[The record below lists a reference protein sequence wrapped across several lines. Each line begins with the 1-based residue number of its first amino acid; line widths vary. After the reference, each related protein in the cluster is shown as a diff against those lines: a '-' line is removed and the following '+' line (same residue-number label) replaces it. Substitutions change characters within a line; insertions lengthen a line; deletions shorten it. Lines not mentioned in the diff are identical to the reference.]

1 MKVRSLLFGM
11 LCMLALG
18 ASLASCS
25 DDDDNSWDDSGSKVI
40 LPQTRA
46 FFLNQGSWKANNA
59 GISFYAPNKDA
70 EFVSDI
76 FKKQNNAALGDNAQ
90 DMIEYED
97 RMYVSVNS
105 SNYLVMLNAAGVEQ
119 KRVSFVDDADLSA
132 GIRYLAAEDD
142 YIYASFYNGFLAK
155 INANT
160 LKVEAKLG
168 GLGDNLEGVTI
179 CNGVLYVANSYK
191 EENGTWIY
199 NKNVVTIDLHTFTK
213 KADIIVTTNPNLL
226 LEEDDKVFLISKGNF
241 TTVESALQMIDPKS
255 NKVTVL
261 GSATVM
267 CAEDDVLYWANSV
280 TQDGKTYTNTFYKYD
295 IKTGNTTVIDLAK
308 QAPALASTSVGM
320 MEVNESNGDIYVATS
335 DYITNGDIYRFK
347 KDGTLIDTFDS
358 GGINPFAAVFFN

>member
-25 DDDDNSWDDSGSKVI
+25 DDDDNSWDDSGSKVT

-70 EFVSDI
+70 ELVSDI

-90 DMIEYED
+90 DLIEYED
-97 RMYVSVNS
+97 RMYVSVNG
-105 SNYLVMLNAAGVEQ
+105 SNYLAM
-119 KRVSFVDDADLSA
+119 
-132 GIRYLAAEDD
+132 LAAEDD